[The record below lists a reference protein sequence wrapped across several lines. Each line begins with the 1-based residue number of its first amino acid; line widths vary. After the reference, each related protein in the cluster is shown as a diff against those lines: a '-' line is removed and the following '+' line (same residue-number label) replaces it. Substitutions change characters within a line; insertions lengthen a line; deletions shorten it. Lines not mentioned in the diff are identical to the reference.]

1 MNELIPSL
9 KGLNMIMS
17 TYTQI
22 IYQIVFS
29 TKNRERTLCRYKR
42 DDLYKYIWGLLKN
55 KSCHLYRIG
64 GVEDHIHILTHLHPS
79 VALSSLVKDIKIA
92 SSVFIKENKLFNNFN
107 GWQEGYAAFTYSIR
121 EKDNLIE
128 YIKNQ
133 EQHHAIISF
142 SDESLQLLK
151 EHQIEFDEKYLL

>member
-1 MNELIPSL
+1 
-9 KGLNMIMS
+9 MS

-29 TKNRERTLCRYKR
+29 TKNRERTLAKENR

-55 KSCHLYRIG
+55 KNCHLYRVG

-79 VALSSLVKDIKIA
+79 VALSSLVKDIKMA
-92 SSVFIKENKLFNNFN
+92 SSVFIKENNVFNNFN
-107 GWQEGYAAFTYSIR
+107 GWQEGYGAFTYSVK
-121 EKDNLIE
+121 EKDTLIE

-133 EQHHAIISF
+133 EQHHGVKSF
-142 SDESLQLLK
+142 RDEYLELLK
-151 EHQIEFDEKYLL
+151 EQ